1 MDDEPRLRAEDSAL
15 GEALRDA
22 QNVGPS
28 DTERAAMVAGLAG
41 VFGPPPGGLPS
52 GPEAAT
58 SGATGSSG
66 ALGGSA
72 LVKWAAAACLV
83 GGAVW
88 WALPDAPTPD
98 AVATVMIPA
107 DAEAEATPE
116 VRPPPT
122 TGAIMPTAEVLEF
135 LPQHAEPLGAEPVAL
150 AIQEESTPRPARP
163 TRGEQAQQAAAMRSG
178 SSASSVM
185 SSSAASS
192 SGTSSSA
199 MSAVPSVEPQPSEEP
214 TRPPSELGL
223 LAEARSVL
231 RSSPAQTLRLTDEHR
246 AQFGGGALVEERE
259 VLAIE
264 ALIRLGRRPQ
274 AASRAERF
282 HHRYPRSIHA
292 GRIAAVLAP

>member
-1 MDDEPRLRAEDSAL
+1 MDDEPRLRTEDSAL

-22 QNVGPS
+22 QDVGPS
-28 DTERAAMVAGLAG
+28 DTERATMMAGLAG
-41 VFGPPPGGLPS
+41 IFGPPPTGGLPS
-52 GPEAAT
+52 GPEAVT
-58 SGATGSSG
+58 SGAPGGSGG
-66 ALGGSA
+66 ALAGSA

-98 AVATVMIPA
+98 ALATVIP
-107 DAEAEATPE
+107 AEAEAEVTPE
-116 VRPPPT
+116 VTPTPT
-122 TGAIMPTAEVLEF
+122 TGVIIPTAETLEL

-150 AIQEESTPRPARP
+150 AIQEEPDSRSARPARRERAP
-163 TRGEQAQQAAAMRSG
+163 QAAAAATRGG
-178 SSASSVM
+178 SSTT
-185 SSSAASS
+185 SSAR
-192 SGTSSSA
+192 SSA
-199 MSAVPSVEPQPSEEP
+199 TSPSATSAVPSVDPQPSEEP

-246 AQFGGGALVEERE
+246 ARFGGGALVEERE

-292 GRIAAVLAP
+292 GRIAVVLAP